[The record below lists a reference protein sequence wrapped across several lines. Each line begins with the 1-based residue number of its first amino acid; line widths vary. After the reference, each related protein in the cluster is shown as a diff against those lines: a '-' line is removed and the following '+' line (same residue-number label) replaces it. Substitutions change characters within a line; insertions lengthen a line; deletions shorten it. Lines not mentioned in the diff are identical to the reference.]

1 MTNNAGEAINMLG
14 IVSPFDHAA
23 PNIACGLTVRNGKY
37 QSTIDYQHPPRFIKV
52 SRNNMKK
59 GQSQHDYTIYM
70 HYSTGEKR
78 VQNSNGEYEAIRY
91 PIYVKVNPKGYKNGI
106 YNITEFGTPNSV
118 DNVFGIQ
125 SRDAA
130 GKSWKDIEPT
140 AFDQEIN
147 KVKIEQGKPTISR
160 VSDVENID
168 RILDRTENGKILPPK
183 ESSKYYRI
191 SDDQGE
197 REWTSSVPDKY
208 NYGEGDEK
216 GSLLEDLFNFKDSLS
231 NKKDTRGKTLADL
244 DDELPCK

>member
-1 MTNNAGEAINMLG
+1 MLG
-14 IVSPFDHAA
+14 VLSPFDHAS
-23 PNIACGLTVRNGKY
+23 PNIACGLAVRNGKY

-70 HYSTGEKR
+70 HYATGEKR
-78 VQNSNGEYEAIRY
+78 IQNSNGEYEAIRY

-118 DNVFGIQ
+118 DNIFGIQ

-130 GKSWKDIEPT
+130 QKSWKDIEPT

-168 RILDRTENGKILPPK
+168 RILIGTENGKILPPLGS
-183 ESSKYYRI
+183 EYYRI

-197 REWTSSVPDKY
+197 REWSSSVPNMY
-208 NYGEGDEK
+208 NYGEGDEN
-216 GSLLEDLFNFKDSLS
+216 GSLLEDLFNFKDSQL
-231 NKKDTRGKTLADL
+231 NKKDTKGKTLANLDDL
-244 DDELPCK
+244 DDKLGC